1 MIFNYHWNR
10 EEQQK
15 YAEHRLFTFIRDYVK
30 GFHPY
35 YDGIF
40 QAAEIDPRQMNSYKD
55 FCRIPLTTPEDFAA
69 APASFVLT
77 RREDGP
83 KPRPSARLTRW
94 AYTAG
99 GVLAAFRADS
109 LGERRGVKRKLAD
122 RDFALWEPVHYEWME
137 SPEGSLPIA
146 YTLGDMKLP
155 VSHIAAMLFT
165 TGYRPG
171 MRLLNL
177 LSPSQAGWLQ
187 MLAAQWLVHPPVSTV
202 QAQAGTGSLEALAA
216 RLDAGGCEFLVGD
229 LAELNAWLDISAEA
243 KRTGQPALAGLQKVM
258 VAGSLEGDATL
269 ELKKKLA
276 LAGAG
281 DAQVLQGYGRPELRA
296 LFFECAEGRGIHLN
310 PEFFYWEVL
319 DPGSREPVKWGEP
332 GVLTFSHF
340 DWRGTVLLR
349 YWTGDMVEG
358 GLYWERC
365 PGCGLIM
372 PVAHTPVR
380 AMEWGGKAPTS

>member
-15 YAEHRLFTFIRDYVK
+15 YAEHRLFRFIRNSVS

-35 YDGIF
+35 YDAVF
-40 QAAEIDPRQMNSYKD
+40 QAAAVDPREMNSYKD

-69 APASFVLT
+69 APMSFILGK
-77 RREDGP
+77 REPAP
-83 KPRPSARLTRW
+83 KPSMSMRMDRW
-94 AYTAG
+94 AYNAA

-122 RDFALWEPVHYEWME
+122 RDFALWEPVQYEWMDG
-137 SPEGSLPIA
+137 PDAPLPIA

-155 VSHIAAMLFT
+155 VSRMAAMLFT
-165 TGYRPG
+165 AGYRPG

-177 LSPSQAGWLQ
+177 LSPAHAGWLQ
-187 MLAAQWLVHPPVSTV
+187 MLTAQWLVHPPVSTLRT
-202 QAQAGTGSLEALAA
+202 QQREGSLEALAA
-216 RLDAGGCEFLVGD
+216 MLNAQGCEFAVGD
-229 LAELNAWLDISAEA
+229 VAELNRWLDIAMAA
-243 KRTGQPALAGLQKVM
+243 KRSGQAGLPDLKKVL
-258 VAGSLEGDATL
+258 VAETLGGDAL
-269 ELKKKLA
+269 LDMKKRLA
-276 LAGAG
+276 QAGAG
-281 DAQVLQGYGRPELRA
+281 DAQVLQGYVRPEMRA
-296 LFFECAEGRGIHLN
+296 LFFECSEGKGIHLN

-319 DPGSREPVKWGEP
+319 DPDSREPVKWGEP

-349 YWTGDMVEG
+349 YWTGDLVEG

-365 PGCGLIM
+365 PACGLIM
-372 PVAHTPVR
+372 PLAHTPVR
-380 AMEWGGKAPTS
+380 SLGVGG